1 MSTVKKIQPVTM
13 VEVRLQFVEESARKL
28 LSMLEKLGDKYRPEW
43 KEERDLRLALVQLD
57 MARETEN
64 AARTA

>member
-1 MSTVKKIQPVTM
+1 MRPLTL
-13 VEVRLQFVEESARKL
+13 VEVRYQFVEESARKL

-57 MARETEN
+57 MAREAEV
-64 AARTA
+64 RTA